1 MTYCI
6 ELGLGANF
14 SSVCQLDDVDTNR
27 RRLVVLRLLKIV
39 KLLVGVYGVD
49 FTTPASDG
57 STPLHWAA
65 AGGHVTVIK
74 VLLGIFCAQVCW

>member
-1 MTYCI
+1 MEKYVIFLC
-6 ELGLGANF
+6 LCYF
-14 SSVCQLDDVDTNR
+14 SQPEDLDMR
-27 RRLVVLRLLKIV
+27 RRCLVVLRLLKIV

-57 STPLHWAA
+57 STPVHWAA
-65 AGGHVTVIK
+65 AGGHVNVIK